1 MLNRRQF
8 FVSTASAVAL
18 SAVPWP
24 RLARAAG
31 SAPTILRVQKRSIEV
46 NGKPATVFGIRQA
59 DGTSGLVTAVGS
71 RFRVQLDNQSGEPTL
86 IHWHGLKPPYQQ
98 DGVPG
103 ISAPLIAPGASAD
116 YDFPLAYSGTFW
128 MHSHQGL
135 QEQNLLD
142 APLII
147 HDGNSP
153 ADEQEIVVMLHD
165 FTFRPP
171 TEILA
176 DLRKR
181 APPGSGMTMP
191 GMTGEH
197 SSMPGMNMSD
207 MNMGDMNMGGMKMG
221 APMSMAGGMQMDL
234 NDIAFD
240 AFLANERT
248 LRDPDVIRV
257 EPGGRVLL
265 RIINAAA
272 ASNFFVNLGPISAK
286 LVAVDGHAVNP
297 VSGTRFPIAM
307 AQRLDL
313 RLTLPKGEGA
323 YPLFALLEGDRKRTG
338 LVLATARG
346 RVVRL
351 AESAAAKAPPLG
363 FDFEHRL
370 RAAVPLTAKQPDR
383 SYSVDLTGSME
394 KYDWGING
402 VSYGSD
408 KPLLVATGERVEI
421 TMANKTMMAH
431 PMHTHGHFFQVVA
444 LNGKRFT
451 GAVRDV
457 VLVPPMNAVTIAFD
471 ADNPGKWVFHCH
483 NLYHMESGMM
493 TTIEYQNI

>member
-8 FVSTASAVAL
+8 FVSTASLIAL
-18 SAVPWP
+18 GAMPRP
-24 RLARAAG
+24 RLAWAKG
-31 SAPTILRVQKRSIEV
+31 SAPTVLRVQKRTLEV
-46 NGKPATVFGIRQA
+46 NGKPASVFGIRQA
-59 DGTSGLVTAVGS
+59 DGTAGLFTAVGS
-71 RFRVQLDNQSGEPTL
+71 QFRVQLDNQSGEPTL

-103 ISAPLIAPGASAD
+103 ISAPLIAPGATAD

-153 ADEQEIVVMLHD
+153 ADAQEIVVMLHD

-181 APPGSGMTMP
+181 APPGSGMAMP
-191 GMTGEH
+191 GMTGEP
-197 SSMPGMNMSD
+197 SSMPG
-207 MNMGDMNMGGMKMG
+207 MNMGDMNMGGMKMD
-221 APMSMAGGMQMDL
+221 APKSMAGGMQMDL

-248 LRDPDVIRV
+248 LRDPAVIRV

-272 ASNFFVNLGPISAK
+272 ASNFMIDLRPLSAN

-297 VSGTRFPIAM
+297 VPGTRFPIAM

-313 RLTLPKGEGA
+313 RLTLPKGEGV
-323 YPLFALLEGDRKRTG
+323 YPLFAVLEGERKRTG
-338 LVLATARG
+338 IVLATRRG
-346 RVVRL
+346 KVIRL
-351 AESAAAKAPPLG
+351 AENAAAKAPALG

-370 RAAVPLTAKQPDR
+370 RAAVPLTGKEPDR
-383 SYSVDLTGSME
+383 SYSVELTGSME
-394 KYDWGING
+394 KYDWGLNG
-402 VSYGSD
+402 VSYGND
-408 KPLLVATGERVEI
+408 KPLMVATGERVEI
-421 TMANKTMMAH
+421 AMTNKTMMSH

-444 LNGKRFT
+444 LNDKRFA

-493 TTIEYQNI
+493 TTIQYQGI

>member
-1 MLNRRQF
+1 MLGGKSMLNRRQF

-18 SAVPWP
+18 GAMRWP
-24 RLARAAG
+24 RLARAERNT
-31 SAPTILRVQKRSIEV
+31 PTILRVQKRAIEV
-46 NGKPATVFGIRQA
+46 NGKPASVFGIRQA
-59 DGTSGLVTAVGS
+59 DGASGLVTAVGS

-86 IHWHGLKPPYQQ
+86 IHWHGLKPPHQQ

-103 ISAPLIAPGASAD
+103 ISAPLIAPGATAD

-181 APPGSGMTMP
+181 APPGSGMAMS

-197 SSMPGMNMSD
+197 SSMAG
-207 MNMGDMNMGGMKMG
+207 MNMGDMKMG
-221 APMSMAGGMQMDL
+221 APKSMEGGMQMDL

-240 AFLANERT
+240 AFLTNDRT
-248 LRDPDVIRV
+248 LGDPGVIRV
-257 EPGGRVLL
+257 DPGGQLL
-265 RIINAAA
+265 MRIINAAA
-272 ASNFFVNLGPISAK
+272 ASNFIVDLGSISAN

-297 VSGTRFPIAM
+297 VPGTRFPIAM

-313 RLTLPKGEGA
+313 RLTLPKGEGV
-323 YPLFALLEGDRKRTG
+323 YPLFAVLEGERKRTG
-338 LVLATARG
+338 IVLATKRG
-346 RVVRL
+346 KVTRL
-351 AESAAAKAPPLG
+351 PENAAATAPALG

-370 RAAVPLTAKQPDR
+370 RAAVPLAVKAADR
-383 SYSVDLTGSME
+383 SYAIDLTGSME
-394 KYDWGING
+394 NYDWGLNG
-402 VSYGSD
+402 VSYGND
-408 KPLLVATGERVEI
+408 NPLVVATGERVEI
-421 TMANKTMMAH
+421 TMTNRTMMSH

-444 LNGKRFT
+444 LNDKRFA

-493 TTIEYQNI
+493 TTIQYQGI

>member
-1 MLNRRQF
+1 MLDRRQF
-8 FVSTASAVAL
+8 LVSTASAIGLGA
-18 SAVPWP
+18 APWP
-24 RLARAAG
+24 RLARAEG
-31 SAPTILRVQKRSIEV
+31 NAPTVLRVQKRTIEV

-59 DGTSGLVTAVGS
+59 DGTSGLVTAAGS
-71 RFRVQLDNQSGEPTL
+71 RFLVRLDNQSGEPTL

-103 ISAPLIAPGASAD
+103 ISAPLIAPSATAD
-116 YDFPLAYSGTFW
+116 YDFPLAYPGTFW

-147 HDGNSP
+147 RDGKSP
-153 ADEQEIVVMLHD
+153 TDEQEIVVMLHD

-171 TEILA
+171 AEILA
-176 DLRKR
+176 ELRKN
-181 APPGSGMTMP
+181 APPRAGMTMP
-191 GMTGEH
+191 GMSGDH
-197 SSMPGMNMSD
+197 SNMPGMNMGD
-207 MNMGDMNMGGMKMG
+207 MKMGDMKMGGMKT
-221 APMSMAGGMQMDL
+221 DL

-240 AFLANERT
+240 AFLANDRT

-272 ASNFFVNLGPISAK
+272 ASNFIVDLGPLSAK

-297 VSGTRFPIAM
+297 VPGSRFPIAM

-313 RLTLPKGEGA
+313 RLTLPRGEGA
-323 YPLFALLEGDRKRTG
+323 YPLFAVLEGERKRTG
-338 LVLATARG
+338 IVLATARAKVG
-346 RVVRL
+346 RL
-351 AESAAAKAPPLG
+351 AESAAAKAPALG
-363 FDFEHRL
+363 FDFEHGL
-370 RAAVPLTAKQPDR
+370 RTAAPLIAKAADR
-383 SYSVDLTGSME
+383 SYAIELTGSMG
-394 KYDWGING
+394 KYDWGFNG
-402 VSYGSD
+402 VSYGND
-408 KPLLVATGERVEI
+408 KPLMVATGERVEI
-421 TMANKTMMAH
+421 TMTNKTMMSH

-444 LNGKRFT
+444 RNGKRFA

-493 TTIEYQNI
+493 TTIQYQGI

>member
-1 MLNRRQF
+1 MPNRRQF
-8 FVSTASAVAL
+8 FLSTASAVAL
-18 SAVPWP
+18 GAMPW
-24 RLARAAG
+24 RRVARAVG
-31 SAPTILRVQKRSIEV
+31 SAPTILHVEKRTIEV
-46 NGKPATVFGIRQA
+46 IGKPATVFGIRQA
-59 DGTSGLVTAVGS
+59 DGTSGLIAAVGS
-71 RFRVQLDNQSGEPTL
+71 RFRVQLINQSGEPTL

-103 ISAPLIAPGASAD
+103 ISAPLIAPGATAD
-116 YDFPLAYSGTFW
+116 YDFPLGYSGTFW

-147 HDGNSP
+147 QDGNST

-171 TEILA
+171 AEIFA

-191 GMTGEH
+191 GMTAEH
-197 SSMPGMNMSD
+197 SSMPGMNM
-207 MNMGDMNMGGMKMG
+207 GGMKMD
-221 APMSMAGGMQMDL
+221 AAASIEGMQMDL

-240 AFLANERT
+240 AFLTNDRT
-248 LRDPDVIRV
+248 LSDPGVIRV
-257 EPGGRVLL
+257 DPGGHLLL

-272 ASNFFVNLGPISAK
+272 ASNFIVDLGPISAN

-297 VSGTRFPIAM
+297 VPGTRFPIAM

-313 RLTLPKGEGA
+313 RLTLPKGEGV
-323 YPLFALLEGDRKRTG
+323 YPLFAVLEGERKRTG
-338 LVLATARG
+338 IVLATKRG
-346 RVVRL
+346 KVTRL
-351 AESAAAKAPPLG
+351 PENAASKAPALG

-370 RAAVPLTAKQPDR
+370 RTAVPLAVKAADR
-383 SYSVDLTGSME
+383 SYAVDLTGSME
-394 KYDWGING
+394 KYDWGMNG

-408 KPLLVATGERVEI
+408 KPLMVATAERVEI
-421 TMANKTMMAH
+421 TMTNKTMMSH
-431 PMHTHGHFFQVVA
+431 PMHTHGHYFQVVA
-444 LNGKRFT
+444 LNDKRFS

-471 ADNPGKWVFHCH
+471 ADNPGKWAFHCH

-493 TTIEYQNI
+493 TTIEYQGI

>member
-1 MLNRRQF
+1 MPDRRRF
-8 FVSTASAVAL
+8 LLSTASAIAIG
-18 SAVPWP
+18 AVPWP
-24 RLARAAG
+24 RLAQAEG
-31 SAPTILRVQKRSIEV
+31 SNRTVLRVQKRTIEV
-46 NGKPATVFGIRQA
+46 NGRPAAVFGIRQA
-59 DGTSGLVTAVGS
+59 DGTAGLVTTVGS

-103 ISAPLIAPGASAD
+103 ISAPLIAPEATAD
-116 YDFPLAYSGTFW
+116 YDFPLAYPGTFW

-147 HDGNSP
+147 HDGKSH
-153 ADEQEIVVMLHD
+153 ADEQEIVVMFHD

-171 TEILA
+171 AEILA
-176 DLRKR
+176 DLRKS
-181 APPGSGMTMP
+181 APPGTGMSMPGMTMP
-191 GMTGEH
+191 GMTGDH
-197 SSMPGMNMSD
+197 GSMP
-207 MNMGDMNMGGMKMG
+207 
-221 APMSMAGGMQMDL
+221 GMQMDL

-240 AFLANERT
+240 AFLANDRT

-257 EPGGRVLL
+257 EPGGRLLL

-272 ASNFFVNLGPISAK
+272 ASNFIVDVGSLSAT
-286 LVAVDGHAVNP
+286 LVAVDGHAVKP
-297 VSGTRFPIAM
+297 VPGTRFPIAM

-323 YPLFALLEGDRKRTG
+323 YPLFAVLEGERKRTG
-338 LVLATARG
+338 IVLATARG
-346 RVVRL
+346 KVGHL
-351 AESAAAKAPPLG
+351 AESAAAKAPALG
-363 FDFEHRL
+363 FEFEHRL
-370 RAAVPLTAKQPDR
+370 RAAVPLAAKAADR
-383 SYSVDLTGSME
+383 IYAIELTGSME
-394 KYDWGING
+394 KYDWGINS
-402 VSYGSD
+402 VSYGND
-408 KPLLVATGERVEI
+408 KPLMVATGERVEI
-421 TMANKTMMAH
+421 TMTNKTMMSH

-444 LNGKRFT
+444 LNEKRFA

-457 VLVPPMNAVTIAFD
+457 VLVPPMNAVTIVFD

-493 TTIEYQNI
+493 TTIQYQGI

>member
-1 MLNRRQF
+1 
-8 FVSTASAVAL
+8 
-18 SAVPWP
+18 
-24 RLARAAG
+24 
-31 SAPTILRVQKRSIEV
+31 
-46 NGKPATVFGIRQA
+46 
-59 DGTSGLVTAVGS
+59 
-71 RFRVQLDNQSGEPTL
+71 
-86 IHWHGLKPPYQQ
+86 
-98 DGVPG
+98 
-103 ISAPLIAPGASAD
+103 
-116 YDFPLAYSGTFW
+116 
-128 MHSHQGL
+128 
-135 QEQNLLD
+135 
-142 APLII
+142 
-147 HDGNSP
+147 
-153 ADEQEIVVMLHD
+153 
-165 FTFRPP
+165 
-171 TEILA
+171 
-176 DLRKR
+176 
-181 APPGSGMTMP
+181 
-191 GMTGEH
+191 
-197 SSMPGMNMSD
+197 
-207 MNMGDMNMGGMKMG
+207 
-221 APMSMAGGMQMDL
+221 MQMDL

-272 ASNFFVNLGPISAK
+272 ASNFIVDLGPISAK
-286 LVAVDGHAVNP
+286 LVAVDGHAVSP

-323 YPLFALLEGDRKRTG
+323 YPLFAVLEGERKRTG
-338 LVLATARG
+338 VVLATARG

-351 AESAAAKAPPLG
+351 AENAAAKAPALG

-370 RAAVPLTAKQPDR
+370 RAAVPLTAKAADR
-383 SYSVDLTGSME
+383 SYAVELTGSME

-402 VSYGSD
+402 VSYGND
-408 KPLLVATGERVEI
+408 KPLMVATGERVEI
-421 TMANKTMMAH
+421 TMTNKTMMSH

-444 LNGKRFT
+444 LNNKRFT

-493 TTIEYQNI
+493 TTIQYQGI

>member
-1 MLNRRQF
+1 MLDRRQF
-8 FVSTASAVAL
+8 LLSTASAVAL
-18 SAVPWP
+18 GTAPWT
-24 RLARAAG
+24 RLARADD
-31 SAPTILRVQKRSIEV
+31 SVPIVLRVQKRNIEV
-46 NGKPATVFGIRQA
+46 NGKPATVFGVRQP
-59 DGTSGLVTAVGS
+59 DGTAGLVTAVGS

-103 ISAPLIAPGASAD
+103 ISAPLIAPGATED
-116 YDFPLAYSGTFW
+116 YDFPLAYAGTFW

-147 HDGNSP
+147 RDGKGPS
-153 ADEQEIVVMLHD
+153 DEQEIVVMLHD

-171 TEILA
+171 AEVLA
-176 DLRKR
+176 DLRKN
-181 APPGSGMTMP
+181 APPGSGMAMP
-191 GMTGEH
+191 GMTGDH
-197 SSMPGMNMSD
+197 SSMPSMD
-207 MNMGDMNMGGMKMG
+207 MGDMKMGGMKMD
-221 APMSMAGGMQMDL
+221 APISMEGMQMDL

-240 AFLANERT
+240 AFLANDRT
-248 LRDPDVIRV
+248 LRDPGVIRV
-257 EPGGRVLL
+257 EPGGHVLL

-272 ASNFFVNLGPISAK
+272 ASNFMVDMRPLSAN
-286 LVAVDGHAVNP
+286 LVAVDGHAVKSVP
-297 VSGTRFPIAM
+297 GARFPIAM

-323 YPLFALLEGDRKRTG
+323 YPLFAVLEGELKRTG
-338 LVLATARG
+338 VVLATARG
-346 RVVRL
+346 KVNRL
-351 AESAAAKAPPLG
+351 AETAAVKAPALG
-363 FDFEHRL
+363 SDFEHRL
-370 RAAVPLTAKQPDR
+370 RAAVPLTAKAADR
-383 SYSVDLTGSME
+383 TYAVELTGSME

-408 KPLLVATGERVEI
+408 KPLMVATGERVEI
-421 TMANKTMMAH
+421 TMTNKTMMAH

-444 LNGKRFT
+444 LNDKRFA

-471 ADNPGKWVFHCH
+471 ADNPGNWVFHCH

-493 TTIEYQNI
+493 TTIRYQGI